1 MVWTGKPVTAL
12 AVSVVLLA
20 GTTGCGARAERGKN
34 GESPSPVG
42 RLLEEQDDEGRP
54 CREVEEKD
62 APEVGVEVTPDADGG
77 WDVRLTVRNFRF
89 SPDGTAR
96 RAVPGRGLAHLY
108 VNDRLV
114 AQLRTPGH
122 HLPAHT
128 VRRGTHQVTARL
140 YADDDSVWAVRG
152 KPVEST
158 VDITV
163 SEPAPTATPARRQT
177 VPPPCPPPW
186 RRAAALSGGEVRR
199 RGPDGRHEV
208 RAPRDVALQRTRATA
223 QCRPAHRSALRPPAT
238 RTRRGPAPRLPHR
251 VETAGTLIH
260 LALHTAPE
268 GDEKVIAELREML
281 RACPARVLD

>member
-1 MVWTGKPVTAL
+1 MAWTGKPVTAL
-12 AVSVVLLA
+12 AVCVVLLA
-20 GTTGCGARAERGKN
+20 GAAGCGSRAGQGEN

-42 RLLEEQDDEGRP
+42 RLLEEKDDEGRP
-54 CREVEEKD
+54 YREVGEED
-62 APEVGVEVTPDADGG
+62 APEVGAEVTPDADGG

-122 HLPAHT
+122 HLSAHT

-158 VDITV
+158 ADITV
-163 SEPAPTATPARRQT
+163 SEPTPTATPAVHPT
-177 VPPPCPPPW
+177 AAPAVPSF
-186 RRAAALSGGEVRR
+186 AAEG
-199 RGPDGRHEV
+199 
-208 RAPRDVALQRTRATA
+208 
-223 QCRPAHRSALRPPAT
+223 
-238 RTRRGPAPRLPHR
+238 RGPAGGR
-251 VETAGTLIH
+251 G
-260 LALHTAPE
+260 APE
-268 GDEKVIAELREML
+268 GTR
-281 RACPARVLD
+281 RAS